1 MVPPPV
7 LDLLSPTVGRFQ
19 TYGLVFLLGS
29 FAVAA
34 LSDVKHLHA
43 QREFVE
49 VWSLVVLGAFAADVV
64 AVYRAGWVVDPL
76 LAFKWG
82 LLLTLVVLS
91 HRRVGA
97 LFSLA
102 RGDLAACA
110 AACALLPPLLIL
122 GFWVAL
128 KVLSMVLAGA
138 LRRGRLQYPFMPIVA
153 AATAAALGW
162 ALLDPAVPVPPALP
176 LP

>member
-1 MVPPPV
+1 MVPPAAV
-7 LDLLSPTVGRFQ
+7 ELLSPTIGRLE

-49 VWSLVVLGAFAADVV
+49 VWSLVVLVALGADVV
-64 AVYRAGWVVDPL
+64 GVYRAGWVVDPL

-82 LLLTLVVLS
+82 SLLTLVLLS

-110 AACALLPPLLIL
+110 AACALLPPLLVL
-122 GFWVAL
+122 AFWTSL
-128 KVLSMVLAGA
+128 KVLSVLLAGA
-138 LRRGRLQYPFMPIVA
+138 LRRGRLQYPFMPLVA
-153 AATAAALGW
+153 VATAGALAW
-162 ALLDPAVPVPPALP
+162 ALLQPPLPTPPALP